1 MSDPPHEEFLHVAH
15 VDHHSAI
22 IGWGA
27 FFFDVGPVKKGSV
40 WRTYEV
46 LDDNELKQKGLRNR
60 GSIGR
65 ATEQYGTAVRVRV
78 GRVQNQGGP
87 YGAYHDAADDP
98 DAGVDWK
105 PWTNV
110 QFNTHFRF
118 GSLEPRT
125 RYRYQV
131 EIDGRRWDQGGH
143 AFEPNPADARKGHLR
158 AEPMRR
164 RHEFVTFPAPGESS
178 GDFAFAVIG
187 DPGTGK
193 PEQYGVGRA
202 LAALVEPEKV
212 RFVLTTGDNIYARG
226 GKLGKIIRGALG
238 RPASSGNED
247 DDWFASWFL
256 PYRDTLSRVA
266 VFPAIGNHDSE
277 QSEDDDDLGQ
287 MMDNFYLEDRFP
299 AYSSQ
304 WGIGDQRHDAIFYR
318 FPYGRDAEF
327 VAVDTSFSDR
337 LKGQDLLD
345 QLITVVKGKRKPP
358 LLAQNHKDFIQ
369 EIRTDPHKPAWR
381 IPFGHH
387 PPYTLGPSHK
397 NTPLIQELAVDL
409 KVHAGVRV
417 WLSGHEHNFQHHAR
431 DGLDYVLSGAAGKA
445 KALKGKNGNPP
456 PDDAVSYTATPHAL
470 VADIRGG
477 RLRIR
482 LFNEDG
488 QVMPGRLAA
497 PAVPSLVDVPS
508 A

>member
-1 MSDPPHEEFLHVAH
+1 MSDPLREEFLHVAH
-15 VDHHSAI
+15 VDHESAI

-27 FFFDVGPVKKGSV
+27 FFFDIGPLKKSSV

-46 LDDNELKQKGLRNR
+46 LDDNELRQRKLRKR

-65 ATEQYGTAVRVRV
+65 VTEQYGDRARVRV
-78 GRVQNQGGP
+78 GRVKNQNGAF
-87 YGAYHDAADDP
+87 GAYFDPAEDP
-98 DAGVDWK
+98 DAGVAWG
-105 PWTNV
+105 PWTDV
-110 QFNTHFRF
+110 EFNTHFRF
-118 GSLEPRT
+118 EDLQPRT

-131 EIDGRRWDQGGH
+131 EIDGTRWDQGGH
-143 AFEPNPADARKGHLR
+143 AFEPRATDARKGQYR

-164 RHEFVTFPAPGESS
+164 RHEFVTFPAPDGSS
-178 GDFAFAVIG
+178 GDFSFAVIG

-193 PEQYGVGRA
+193 PEQYSVGRA
-202 LAALVEPEKV
+202 LAARVEPEKI

-238 RPASSGNED
+238 RAASSGDED

-256 PYRDTLSRVA
+256 PYRDTLSRVP

-299 AYSSQ
+299 EASL
-304 WGIGDQRHDAIFYR
+304 WGIGDERHDAIFYCFR
-318 FPYGRDAEF
+318 YGKDAEF

-345 QLITVVKGKRKPP
+345 QLITAVKGKRRPP
-358 LLAQNHKDFIQ
+358 LLAQNHKDFLQ
-369 EIRTDPHKPAWR
+369 EIRNDPRRPAWR

-397 NTPLIQELAVDL
+397 NTQLVQELAVDL
-409 KVHAGVRV
+409 KTHAGVRV

-445 KALKGKNGNPP
+445 KPLKGKNGGPP

-470 VADIRGG
+470 VANLRGG
-477 RLRIR
+477 RLRFR

-488 QVMPGRLAA
+488 QVMPQRLAA
-497 PAVPSLVDVPS
+497 PAVPSLVDVP
-508 A
+508 AA